1 MHEFSF
7 MVIFDSMERLTYE
20 PENGGGVAAFNYLF
34 NEAEAEF
41 IENANTDF
49 FIASIR
55 GLIKETFGDSLY
67 MESLELKGVSEE
79 LGDKDMAE
87 KVRFFLNVK
96 NSLNSS
102 LNDYEIDN
110 EGYVRSTIIAFDE
123 AFGYL
128 TND

>member
-1 MHEFSF
+1 
-7 MVIFDSMERLTYE
+7 
-20 PENGGGVAAFNYLF
+20 
-34 NEAEAEF
+34 
-41 IENANTDF
+41 
-49 FIASIR
+49 
-55 GLIKETFGDSLY
+55 